1 MMIVRQIVIESILA
15 SKWREWVLPDGVRHI
30 VVYLNHQSDED
41 LFQMCLDLNSM
52 IWVTGK
58 ELHE

>member
-1 MMIVRQIVIESILA
+1 MIESILA